1 MFLAAIIHDYDHKGV
16 NNDFLVKSQ
25 DDLAVRY
32 NDRAPMENHHVA
44 SAWALLKL
52 DSHDFMRRMPAKVG
66 RRRLCITAEGPL
78 HHSRGASAS
87 QLHTKYC
94 SYS

>member
-1 MFLAAIIHDYDHKGV
+1 MILPLTCSLPIPGILAMFLAAIIHDFDHKGV

-52 DSHDFMRRMPAKVG
+52 DTHDFMRRMPAKV
-66 RRRLCITAEGPL
+66 
-78 HHSRGASAS
+78 
-87 QLHTKYC
+87 
-94 SYS
+94 